1 MIRVVVAST
10 NPVKIESARRGIAAL
25 YGETEASGIE
35 VESGVSAQPF
45 GSEETLRGAV
55 NRAQAARTL
64 YSEADFAVGI
74 EGGVEAV
81 GDDLLAMAWVVI
93 IDRAGKTGKARS
105 GSFVLPRK
113 IAALIRDEGL
123 ELGDAD
129 DRVFGQSDSK
139 RKNGSVG
146 LLTGDV
152 ITRADFYTPAVTLAL
167 IPFHNPELE
176 F

>member
-1 MIRVVVAST
+1 MDEAEFDKFAAEYRNLHAANIRLSGEAPEYFVEY
-10 NPVKIESARRGIAAL
+10 KIRDIAA
-25 YGETEASGIE
+25 EMAR
-35 VESGVSAQPF
+35 A
-45 GSEETLRGAV
+45 

-64 YSEADFAVGI
+64 HPEADFAVGI
-74 EGGVEAV
+74 EGGVEV
-81 GDDLLAMAWVVI
+81 LGHDLLAMAWVVI

-105 GSFVLPRK
+105 GSFVLPKK

-129 DRVFGQSDSK
+129 DIVFGQSDSK

-167 IPFHNPELE
+167 IPFHNPALE

>member
-1 MIRVVVAST
+1 MIRVVVASS

-25 YGETEASGIE
+25 YGETEAFGVE
-35 VESGVSAQPF
+35 VESGVSAQPV
-45 GSEETLRGAV
+45 GSEETLRGAM

-64 YSEADFAVGI
+64 HPAADFAVGI
-74 EGGVEAV
+74 EGGVEAM

-93 IDRAGKTGKARS
+93 IDRAGKIGKARS
-105 GSFVLPRK
+105 GSFVLPRR
-113 IAALIRDEGL
+113 IAALMREEGL

-129 DRVFGQSDSK
+129 DRVFGQSDS
-139 RKNGSVG
+139 KNGSVG

-167 IPFHNPELE
+167 IPFRNPELE

>member
-1 MIRVVVAST
+1 MPGYGKSVA
-10 NPVKIESARRGIAAL
+10 RGCQ
-25 YGETEASGIE
+25 GVE
-35 VESGVSAQPF
+35 VESGVPAQPF
-45 GSEETLRGAV
+45 GSEETLRGAM

-64 YSEADFAVGI
+64 HPEADFAVGI
-74 EGGVEAV
+74 EGGVEV
-81 GDDLLAMAWVVI
+81 LGHDLLAMAWVVI

-105 GSFVLPRK
+105 GSFVLRKK
-113 IAALIRDEGL
+113 IAALIVNEDL

-129 DRVFGQSDSK
+129 DIVFGQSDSK

-167 IPFHNPELE
+167 IPFHNPALE

>member
-1 MIRVVVAST
+1 MLRVVVAST

-25 YGETEASGIE
+25 YNEVEAFGVEVASG
-35 VESGVSAQPF
+35 VPAQPV
-45 GSEETLRGAV
+45 GTDETLRGAV
-55 NRAQAARTL
+55 NRAHAARAL
-64 YSEADFAVGI
+64 DPDAAFAVGI
-74 EGGVEAV
+74 EGGVEMV

-93 IDRAGKTGKARS
+93 VDRAGMVGKARS
-105 GSFVLPRK
+105 GSFVLPREV
-113 IAALIRDEGL
+113 AALMREEGL

-146 LLTGDV
+146 LLTGDA

-167 IPFHNPELE
+167 IPFRNTG
-176 F
+176 FTF

>member
-1 MIRVVVAST
+1 MRVIVAST

-25 YGETEASGIE
+25 YGEVEARGIE
-35 VESGVSAQPF
+35 VASGVSAQPF
-45 GSEETLRGAV
+45 GTEETLRGAI
-55 NRAQAARTL
+55 NRARAARAADPD
-64 YSEADFAVGI
+64 ADFAVGI
-74 EGGVEAV
+74 EGGLETLD
-81 GDDLLAMAWVVI
+81 GDFLAMAWVVI

-105 GSFVLPRK
+105 GSFVLPQEVTR
-113 IAALIRDEGL
+113 LIRDEGI

-129 DRVFGQSDSK
+129 DRVFGKSDSK

-167 IPFHNPELE
+167 IPFRNEG
-176 F
+176 FTF

>member
-1 MIRVVVAST
+1 MIRVAVAST

-25 YGETEASGIE
+25 YGATEASG
-35 VESGVSAQPF
+35 VDVASGVSAQPW
-45 GSEETLRGAV
+45 GNEETLRGAQ
-55 NRAQAARTL
+55 NRARAARMQHP
-64 YSEADFAVGI
+64 EADFAIGI
-74 EGGVEAV
+74 EGGVEAM

-93 IDRAGKTGKARS
+93 IDREGKTGKARS

-113 IAALIRDEGL
+113 IAALIREEGL

-167 IPFHNPELE
+167 IPFKNPALE

>member
-25 YGETEASGIE
+25 YGETEALGVE
-35 VESGVSAQPF
+35 VESGVAAQPF
-45 GSEETLRGAV
+45 GSEETLRGAI

-64 YSEADFAVGI
+64 HPDADFTVGI
-74 EGGVEAV
+74 EGGVEAL
-81 GDDLLAMAWVVI
+81 GSDLLAMAWVVI
-93 IDRAGKTGKARS
+93 IDHAGKTGKARS

-113 IAALIRDEGL
+113 IAGLILEEGL

-167 IPFHNPELE
+167 IPFKNPELA

>member
-1 MIRVVVAST
+1 MRVIVAST
-10 NPVKIESARRGIAAL
+10 NPVKIESTRRGIAAL
-25 YGETEASGIE
+25 YGAVEVSGVA
-35 VESGVSAQPF
+35 VESGVAAQPF

-64 YSEADFAVGI
+64 HPEADLAVGI
-74 EGGVEAV
+74 EGGVEV
-81 GDDLLAMAWVVI
+81 IGDDLLAMAWIVI
-93 IDRAGKTGKARS
+93 IDRAGTIGKARS

-113 IAALIRDEGL
+113 IAALMRDEGL

-129 DRVFGQSDSK
+129 DRVFGQADSK

-146 LLTGDV
+146 LLTGDAM
-152 ITRADFYTPAVTLAL
+152 TRADFYAPAVTLAL
-167 IPFHNPELE
+167 IPFRNPTLA